1 GVGWEERRKGMAELS
16 DVSAAAIRACSRRRA
31 QVVEA
36 ARDGGYYAAQLAA
49 HETRERKEHVDLTGL
64 REDWR
69 ARAAEHGLGQ
79 REMQALL
86 GRAHVQ
92 EPSREALLQLADRML
107 GPGG

>member
-1 GVGWEERRKGMAELS
+1 MAELS
-16 DVSAAAIRACSRRRA
+16 HVPTAAIREFSRRRA

-36 ARDGGYYAAQLAA
+36 AGDGGYYAAQLAA

-79 REMQALL
+79 RELRALL
-86 GRAHVQ
+86 GRAHAQ
-92 EPSREALLQLADRML
+92 ERSSRPRSREIDRL
-107 GPGG
+107 VLER